1 MLFHPTSHLPRNSHS
16 FTDWHFSLSGVVFH
30 YVLKLY
36 RSVYS
41 SWMYI
46 FSVSCFCSCYH
57 LDFPLCRTF
66 DFSHVIVKSCQIYFS
81 ENPHSKPAPI
91 TQTHTTVPLP
101 CICIFCKRWMCEK
114 QRLYGGRER
123 RMRVLCEFSAAGFSV
138 SSRLII
144 QEGVVGFVMVIYL
157 SVGFTL
163 LIVGSRVKCHKRT
176 IMGNV
181 FMWCCCHFV
190 FTLFYNV
197 NILAFFFCCMGMYWK
212 AYNEK

>member
-30 YVLKLY
+30 YVSKLY

-66 DFSHVIVKSCQIYFS
+66 DFSHVIVKSCQIYFR

-91 TQTHTTVPLP
+91 TQTHTPVPLP
-101 CICIFCKRWMCEK
+101 CVCIFCKRWMCEK
-114 QRLYGGRER
+114 QRLYGGREM
-123 RMRVLCEFSAAGFSV
+123 RMRMLCEFSAA
-138 SSRLII
+138 LWI
-144 QEGVVGFVMVIYL
+144 QCCWILCKLKVNHSGGCCGVCY
-157 SVGFTL
+157 
-163 LIVGSRVKCHKRT
+163 
-176 IMGNV
+176 GN
-181 FMWCCCHFV
+181 
-190 FTLFYNV
+190 LFECWLYAADCR
-197 NILAFFFCCMGMYWK
+197 IKG
-212 AYNEK
+212 